1 MKRSSHGER
10 DYTFGQKILTLRTSV
25 GLTQAGL
32 AGRLGISRRAVA
44 AWEVGNSYPK
54 ADHLKQLIVLGV
66 RQQAFAV
73 GREAEEI
80 RALWKSA
87 HQKILLDE
95 QWLYELLNKQRTRL
109 TLVTPLANEQSIIQP
124 AQSPRVDWGD
134 APMVPTFYGRERE
147 LATISQWVIED
158 RSRVVSVLGMGGIG
172 KSALAT
178 SAMHWLAAHEPP
190 PGQSCASDQSRQPE
204 AWVSQVC
211 N

>member
-32 AGRLGISRRAVA
+32 ADRLGISRRAVA
-44 AWEVGNSYPK
+44 EWEAGNSYPK

-178 SAMHWLAAHEPP
+178 SAMYRLAAHFEAVP
-190 PGQSCASDQSRQPE
+190 PGARP
-204 AWVSQVC
+204 AAAR
-211 N
+211 